1 MNILITQVSKFGAMS
16 SIKCLKR
23 ISSMDITLYG
33 CDIYP
38 KGYCVGS
45 QMVNYYEI
53 PSNING
59 EKYIDYIENICNT
72 KKIDLLLSVMDDELS
87 FFIQSKRFEKIMYTP
102 DYNIFNIFHDK
113 YIASKEINNIGI
125 NIPPIINNPFGQK
138 KVIFRD
144 KIGIGSR
151 GIYIVDLDK
160 EEFIQNRFQKSR
172 FMQQY
177 IYGDE
182 YTVDILTN
190 IDGYPVVIVPRKRIE
205 IKQGISFRSQ
215 LVNDPD
221 IINACMKIYNSFKI
235 PGISNVQ
242 FIKNDTGIYFIEL
255 NPRIG
260 GTTIASV
267 IGGFNIVEL
276 FLKHYIKHE
285 EINVFPNY
293 QHLFAWNSV
302 ITRDY
307 NEFVYLP

>member
-16 SIKCLKR
+16 WIKCLKR
-23 ISSMDITLYG
+23 ISNMDITLYG

-72 KKIDLLLSVMDDELS
+72 EGIGLLLSVMDDELS
-87 FFIQSKRFEKIMYTP
+87 FFIRSKRFEKVMYTP

-113 YIASKEINNIGI
+113 YIASKEVNNIGI
-125 NIPPIINNPFGQK
+125 KIPPIINNPFGQK

-151 GIYIVDLDK
+151 GIYIVNLEK
-160 EEFIQNRFQKSR
+160 EQFIQNRFQESR

-190 IDGYPVVIVPRKRIE
+190 TDGHPVVIVPRKRIE

-221 IINACMKIYNSFKI
+221 IINTCMKIYNSFKI

-267 IGGFNIVEL
+267 IGGFNFVEL
-276 FLKHYIKHE
+276 YLKHYIEQEK
-285 EINVFPNY
+285 INIFPDY
-293 QHLFAWNSV
+293 QHLFAWDSI

-307 NEFVYLP
+307 SEFIYLP